1 MKKGIIFDVDG
12 TLWDSAVPV
21 AQSWNEVLKRRYPEV
36 ERRITPE
43 DMYRNMGKTMDA
55 IGDDLF
61 PFLEPAKR
69 TEVMEACM
77 EYENEY
83 LAAHPGDMYPH
94 MVSVLSALSSRYA
107 LFIVSNC
114 QTGYIEALMASCGIG
129 AYVADTECF
138 GATGRP
144 KGDNIRL
151 VMERNGLEKCFY
163 VGDTAMDQE
172 ASRQAGIPFLY
183 LPPTD
188 SARRRER
195 MRLSPPLRSCPGSR
209 KKFWDNRQTR
219 KDQEERN
226 EPGRKGASCG
236 GPGLF
241 FK

>member
-21 AQSWNEVLKRRYPEV
+21 AQSWNEVLKKRYPEV

-77 EYENEY
+77 EYENVY

-129 AYVADTECF
+129 AYMRTPSALGPRD
-138 GATGRP
+138 GRKATISVWLWSGTGWRNAFTWGTRP
-144 KGDNIRL
+144 WIRKL
-151 VMERNGLEKCFY
+151 P
-163 VGDTAMDQE
+163 A
-172 ASRQAGIPFLY
+172 RQGSPLY

-188 SARRRER
+188 SARQRGR
-195 MRLSPPLRSCPGSR
+195 MRLFPPLRSCPGSR
-209 KKFWDNRQTR
+209 KQFWNNRQTR
-219 KDQEERN
+219 KDQEEGN
-226 EPGRKGASCG
+226 EPGRKGTSCG

>member
-21 AQSWNEVLKRRYPEV
+21 AQSWNEVLKKRYPEV

-77 EYENEY
+77 EYENVY

-107 LFIVSNC
+107 LFYRE
-114 QTGYIEALMASCGIG
+114 QL
-129 AYVADTECF
+129 
-138 GATGRP
+138 P
-144 KGDNIRL
+144 
-151 VMERNGLEKCFY
+151 NGVY
-163 VGDTAMDQE
+163 
-172 ASRQAGIPFLY
+172 
-183 LPPTD
+183 
-188 SARRRER
+188 
-195 MRLSPPLRSCPGSR
+195 
-209 KKFWDNRQTR
+209 
-219 KDQEERN
+219 
-226 EPGRKGASCG
+226 
-236 GPGLF
+236 
-241 FK
+241 